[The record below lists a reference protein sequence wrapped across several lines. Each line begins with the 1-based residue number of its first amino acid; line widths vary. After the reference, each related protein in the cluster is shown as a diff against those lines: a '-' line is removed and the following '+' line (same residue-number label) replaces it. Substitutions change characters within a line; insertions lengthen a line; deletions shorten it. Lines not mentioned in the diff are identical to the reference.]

1 MSLSLGIKRR
11 LKGEFESESVKPPKS
26 YKDLNEQVKNMA
38 FELVTLRSLDKATR
52 SCIGRS
58 RI

>member
-1 MSLSLGIKRR
+1 MSR
-11 LKGEFESESVKPPKS
+11 LKGEVERESVKPPKS